1 MVMSN
6 ASNFLCAYIRPRYQI
21 SVHSNSRLL
30 IDISLD
36 TCKKYIFVRNLEVSN
51 LIQSLVKK
59 ICNSLKEEV

>member
-6 ASNFLCAYIRPRYQI
+6 VSNFLCAYIRPRYQI

-36 TCKKYIFVRNLEVSN
+36 TCKKKYICQEFGSF
-51 LIQSLVKK
+51 KF
-59 ICNSLKEEV
+59 NSKSSEKNM